1 MLRKFF
7 SVTSMPCDLRNSLH
21 TSPLFNS
28 LRMNGAT
35 LLTQSG
41 GNPLIERNGR
51 NMSLCF
57 WSLTLWKLNTQSKIN
72 QSKLILKVSTVTKTM
87 DLVEVYLP
95 SQLKLLIS
103 VSEKVISKCTKNPM
117 EMVLAEIHPRTPLE
131 IFQNGSPRILLVQI
145 WNIWQQPPWT
155 TTKIHTNGLFLK
167 IMLMVRGDHTG
178 NIYTNSGN
186 KIKAG
191 IRWFNFMLLKLIH

>member
-1 MLRKFF
+1 MLRNFVF
-7 SVTSMPCDLRNSLH
+7 VTRMSCDLRNSLH

-51 NMSLCF
+51 NTSLCF
-57 WSLTLWKLNTQSKIN
+57 WSLTLWKLNTQSKII

-103 VSEKVISKCTKNPM
+103 VSEKVISKWPKNPM

-131 IFQNGSPRILLVQI
+131 ISQNGSPRSHRGQCLEYLTTSTMNHSKNTYKWFIY
-145 WNIWQQPPWT
+145 WNNV
-155 TTKIHTNGLFLK
+155 NGAWGSHWKHLHK
-167 IMLMVRGDHTG
+167 
-178 NIYTNSGN
+178 
-186 KIKAG
+186 
-191 IRWFNFMLLKLIH
+191 